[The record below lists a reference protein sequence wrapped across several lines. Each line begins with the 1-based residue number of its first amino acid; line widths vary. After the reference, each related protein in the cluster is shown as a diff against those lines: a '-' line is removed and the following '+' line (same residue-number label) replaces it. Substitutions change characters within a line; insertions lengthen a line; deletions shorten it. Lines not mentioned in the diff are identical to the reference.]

1 MEEVCNLM
9 HKELHM
15 LHKNLQHR
23 FSFPDHM
30 PPMAVR
36 AHWARALKRSIAGPI
51 KVSPPGS
58 GTPLTPPLEHITANL
73 VILLQVL
80 KKASF
85 MPDSGISISLSQ
97 TMHLLDETERSS
109 YSEWS
114 QNLDAQYLQR
124 LEQPLIMRCRDNQA
138 KLDINFDG

>member
-1 MEEVCNLM
+1 MQPDAQGASDAAQEPTAALVLSRPHASHGSEGPLDQGPQA
-9 HKELHM
+9 
-15 LHKNLQHR
+15 QHR
-23 FSFPDHM
+23 RTHQGESTWFW
-30 PPMAVR
+30 PPPPEDLT
-36 AHWARALKRSIAGPI
+36 AH
-51 KVSPPGS
+51 
-58 GTPLTPPLEHITANL
+58 L

-138 KLDINFDG
+138 KLDINFDR

>member
-9 HKELHM
+9 HNELQV
-15 LHKNLQHR
+15 LHKNLQQR
-23 FSFPDHM
+23 MSFPDHM

-51 KVSPPGS
+51 RVSTPGS
-58 GTPLTPPLEHITANL
+58 PNLPRTPEALTAPL

-85 MPDSGISISLSQ
+85 MPDSGISLSLSQ

-124 LEQPLIMRCRDNQA
+124 LEQPLMMRCRDNQA
-138 KLDINFDG
+138 KLDINFDR

>member
-1 MEEVCNLM
+1 M
-9 HKELHM
+9 
-15 LHKNLQHR
+15 
-23 FSFPDHM
+23 
-30 PPMAVR
+30 
-36 AHWARALKRSIAGPI
+36 
-51 KVSPPGS
+51 
-58 GTPLTPPLEHITANL
+58 
-73 VILLQVL
+73 QVL

-85 MPDSGISISLSQ
+85 MTDSGISVSLSQ

-138 KLDINFDG
+138 KLDINFDRLGALSVCLPHLVLNICSCGLWTFPQCRLRPVHKTTLKCTEKTLSLNKMNQLTN

>member
-9 HKELHM
+9 HKELQM
-15 LHKNLQHR
+15 LHKNLQQR
-23 FSFPDHM
+23 SSFPDHM

-36 AHWARALKRSIAGPI
+36 AHWTRALKRSIAGPI
-51 KVSPPGS
+51 RVSPPGS
-58 GTPLTPPLEHITANL
+58 ASPITAAGSSDSQL
-73 VILLQVL
+73 MFILQVL

-85 MPDSGISISLSQ
+85 MPDSGISLSLSQ

-124 LEQPLIMRCRDNQA
+124 LEQPLMMRCRDNQA
-138 KLDINFDG
+138 KLDINFDR